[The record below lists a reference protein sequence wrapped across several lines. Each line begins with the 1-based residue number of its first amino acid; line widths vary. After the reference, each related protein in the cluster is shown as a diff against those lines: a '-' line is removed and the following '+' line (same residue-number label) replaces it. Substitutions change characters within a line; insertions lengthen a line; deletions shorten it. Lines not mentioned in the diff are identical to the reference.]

1 MAMPAT
7 QSASVGALP
16 REAVGI
22 ASGIYS
28 MMRQLGGVV
37 GVAVLAAVFAAA
49 GGYESFTTGF
59 TRALAVCGVLSLLGA
74 LAGLGIAVRRSPGPG
89 ALVARQEPVEELR

>member
-1 MAMPAT
+1 MPAT

-22 ASGIYS
+22 ASGIHT

-37 GVAVLAAVFAAA
+37 GVAVLAAVFADA
-49 GGYESFTTGF
+49 GGYESPTTGF
-59 TRALAVCGVLSLLGA
+59 TRALAVCGVLSVLGA
-74 LAGLGIAVRRSPGPG
+74 LAGLGIAVPPGPG
-89 ALVARQEPVEELR
+89 PEALVARPEPVEESR